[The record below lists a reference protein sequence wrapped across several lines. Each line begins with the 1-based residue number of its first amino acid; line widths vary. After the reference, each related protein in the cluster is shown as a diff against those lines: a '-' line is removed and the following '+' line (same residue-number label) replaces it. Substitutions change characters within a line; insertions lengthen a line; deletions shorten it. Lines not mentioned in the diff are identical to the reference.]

1 MTLKD
6 FFTEHSSVALA
17 FSGGTDSSYLLHAAL
32 SFGATVKPYFIKS
45 AFQPDF
51 EFRDAL
57 ELAESLHVKVTVI
70 EHDVLTHDLIA
81 SNPKDRCYHCK
92 TALFSLLKAQALT
105 DGFSILIDGT
115 NASDSFEDRPGMK
128 ALEEL
133 SVLSPLR
140 TCGITKDEVR
150 RLSQDAGLFTW
161 NKPAYACL
169 ATRVPT
175 DTRLTHS
182 LLKRVELSED
192 ALFKMDFTDFR
203 VRVQDNCARLELPSD
218 QMQKALDLRTA
229 IIEALEPYFTKVT
242 LDLSGR

>member
-6 FFTEHSSVALA
+6 FFTEHTSVALA
-17 FSGGTDSSYLLHAAL
+17 FSGGTDSSYLLYAAL
-32 SFGATVKPYFIKS
+32 SHGATVKPYFIKS
-45 AFQPDF
+45 AFQPEF
-51 EFRDAL
+51 EFKDAL
-57 ELAESLHVKVTVI
+57 ELAEKLHTTVTVI

-92 TALFSLLKAQALT
+92 TALFSLLKAQALA
-105 DGFSILIDGT
+105 DGFSVLMDGT
-115 NASDSFEDRPGMK
+115 NASDSYEDRPGMR

-140 TCGITKDEVR
+140 DCGITKDQVR
-150 RLSQDAGLFTW
+150 ALSQEAGLFTW

-192 ALFKMDFTDFR
+192 ALFKLGFSDFR
-203 VRVQDNCARLELPSD
+203 VRVEGNGARLELPSV
-218 QMQKALDLRTA
+218 QMYKALDLRVS
-229 IIEALEPYFTKVT
+229 IMEALGPYFAKVT
-242 LDLSGR
+242 LDLTGR